1 VALWRALPSRLAIRL
16 TFILLAMTATGMGVM
31 GLYVTRTL
39 ETSLMA
45 NLTTSIVRDARLIH
59 DAILPYATQGTPIGA
74 VQELAHKYGA
84 MLDPE
89 ARLTVIAVDGTV
101 LGDSGLDF
109 GEVRRQAKQ
118 EDWPEVQEAL
128 AGRIGHQLRRTQHP
142 RADTLFVAIPLADA
156 GQLRGVLRIA
166 LPLTAVSQAA
176 TSVHQTV
183 ALGALLAFAVV
194 LAVGFFLSRRVTR
207 PVTEIQSI
215 ARWMA
220 EGDFA
225 QRVPVSGTGEIA
237 ELGRTLNLMAERL
250 SDKIQD
256 LEGER
261 TKVAA
266 ILDSMVEGVIAID
279 QRRRIVLMNHAARR
293 IFDLN
298 RDAVEGRPLLEIVR
312 HKGILDLVSGGNR
325 FDVEGASRHEIEVG
339 PPVDRILDVHASAI
353 ALAPSGK
360 GVLLVLHDVTELR
373 RLERVRTEF
382 VANVSH
388 ELRTPLTSIR
398 GYLETLIDGA
408 LDEPANA
415 RRFLEIAHTH
425 AERLSRLVDDLLQLS
440 DIETGKLVLKP
451 TLLSLH
457 EVAAEVVAFF
467 EKQATQKSL
476 SLTNNVP
483 PEIRLQADWDRLT
496 QVFVNLVDN
505 AVKYTPPHGSIAL
518 GATYGPRGFV
528 RVWVTDTGIGIPS
541 IDLPRITERFY
552 RVDKARSREL
562 GGTGLGLA
570 IVKHLVQAHGGEL
583 WLESELGK
591 GTTVNFSLPMGE
603 VVPCQ

>member
-1 VALWRALPSRLAIRL
+1 MRL
-16 TFILLAMTATGMGVM
+16 TFILLAMTAIGMAVM
-31 GLYVTRTL
+31 GLYVTRAL
-39 ETSLMA
+39 ETSLKVY
-45 NLTTSIVRDARLIH
+45 LTASMVRDARLLH
-59 DAILPYATQGTPIGA
+59 DAVLPYVIRGTPVGA
-74 VQELAHKYGA
+74 VQELVHKYGT
-84 MLDPE
+84 MLGSE
-89 ARLTVIAVDGTV
+89 ARVAVIGVDGTV
-101 LGDSGLDF
+101 LGDSGLEL
-109 GEVRRQAKQ
+109 GEVRRMATQA
-118 EDWPEVQEAL
+118 DWPEVRAAL
-128 AGRIGHQLRRTQHP
+128 AGGVGNDLRRTRH
-142 RADTLFVAIPLADA
+142 RHGEVLYVAIPLADA
-156 GQLRGVLRIA
+156 TQIRGVLRIA
-166 LPLTAVSQAA
+166 LPLTAVNQAA

-194 LAVGFFLSRRVTR
+194 LAVGLFLSRQVTR
-207 PVTEIQSI
+207 PVTEMQSI

-220 EGDFA
+220 DGDFA
-225 QRVPVSGTGEIA
+225 QRVPISGTSEIA

-279 QRRRIVLMNHAARR
+279 QRGRIVLMNHAARR
-293 IFDLN
+293 IFELG
-298 RDAVEGRPLLEIVR
+298 REPVEGRPLLENVR
-312 HKGILDLVSGGNR
+312 HKEILDLVTGGKHMQR
-325 FDVEGASRHEIEVG
+325 EGARRREIDIG
-339 PPVDRILDVHASAI
+339 PPVDRILDAHASAI
-353 ALAPSGK
+353 ALAPSAQGI
-360 GVLLVLHDVTELR
+360 LLVLHDVTELR

-398 GYLETLIDGA
+398 GYLETLLDGA
-408 LDEPANA
+408 LEEPANA
-415 RRFLEIAHTH
+415 YRFLEIAHTH

-451 TLLSLH
+451 TWLSLH

-467 EKQATQKSL
+467 ETQAAQKSL
-476 SLTNNVP
+476 SLVNNVP
-483 PEIRLQADWDRLT
+483 RDIRLQADWDRLT
-496 QVFVNLVDN
+496 QIFVNLVDN
-505 AVKYTPPHGSIAL
+505 AMKYTSEQGAITL
-518 GATYGPRGFV
+518 GAEHGVNRFV
-528 RVWVTDTGIGIPS
+528 RVWVVDTGIGIPS
-541 IDLPRITERFY
+541 TDLPRLTERFY

-591 GTTVNFSLPMGE
+591 GTAVNFSLPLA
-603 VVPCQ
+603 

>member
-1 VALWRALPSRLAIRL
+1 MGLWRALPSGLAIRL
-16 TFILLAMTATGMGVM
+16 TFILLAMTAIGMAVM

-45 NLTTSIVRDARLIH
+45 YLTASMVRDARLIH
-59 DAILPYATQGTPIGA
+59 DAILPYVTQGTPVGA
-74 VQELAHKYGA
+74 VQELVHKYGT
-84 MLDPE
+84 MLGSE
-89 ARLTVIAVDGTV
+89 ARLTVISVNGTV
-101 LGDSGLDF
+101 LGDSGLDL
-109 GEVRRQAKQ
+109 GEVRRLAHQ
-118 EDWPEVQEAL
+118 EDWPEVQAAL
-128 AGRIGHQLRRTQHP
+128 AGGIGHHLRRPQH
-142 RADTLFVAIPLADA
+142 RHGEMLYVAIPLADKA
-156 GQLRGVLRIA
+156 QVRGALRIA
-166 LPLTAVSQAA
+166 LPLTAVSQAT

-194 LAVGFFLSRRVTR
+194 LAVGLFLSRRVTR

-225 QRVPVSGTGEIA
+225 QRVPISGIGEIA

-279 QRRRIVLMNHAARR
+279 QRSRIVLMNHAARR
-293 IFDLN
+293 IFDLS
-298 RDAVEGRPLLEIVR
+298 REPVETRPLLEIVR
-312 HKGILDLVSGGNR
+312 HKEILDLVSGGR
-325 FDVEGASRHEIEVG
+325 RLDEDDARRHEIEIG

-353 ALAPSGK
+353 ALAPAGQ

-398 GYLETLIDGA
+398 GYLETLLDGA
-408 LDEPANA
+408 LEEPSNA

-451 TLLSLH
+451 TVLSLH

-467 EKQATQKSL
+467 EKLAAQKSL
-476 SLTNNVP
+476 SLVNNVP
-483 PEIRLQADWDRLT
+483 PDIRLQADWDRLT
-496 QVFVNLVDN
+496 QIFVNLVDN
-505 AVKYTPPHGSIAL
+505 ALKYTPEHGEITLSAEHK
-518 GATYGPRGFV
+518 TPKFV
-528 RVWVTDTGIGIPS
+528 HVWVVDTGIGIPS

-552 RVDKARSREL
+552 RVDRARSREL

-591 GTTVNFSLPMGE
+591 GTTVNFSLP
-603 VVPCQ
+603 VA

>member
-1 VALWRALPSRLAIRL
+1 VGLGKTLPSGLAIRL
-16 TFILLAMTATGMGVM
+16 TFILLAMTAIGMAVM
-31 GLYVTRTL
+31 GLYVTRAL
-39 ETSLMA
+39 ETSLKVHLTASMA
-45 NLTTSIVRDARLIH
+45 RDAQLLH
-59 DAILPYATQGTPIGA
+59 DAIVPYMIRGTPVGA
-74 VQELAHKYGA
+74 VQELAHKYGT
-84 MLDPE
+84 MLGPE
-89 ARLTVIAVDGTV
+89 ARVTVIAVDGTV
-101 LGDSGLDF
+101 VADSGLDL
-109 GEVRRQAKQ
+109 GEVRQLSNQ
-118 EDWPEVQEAL
+118 GDWPEVRAAL
-128 AGRIGHQLRRTQHP
+128 AGGIGSDLRRAQH
-142 RADTLFVAIPLADA
+142 DHGEMLYVAIPLADA
-156 GQLRGVLRIA
+156 TQVSGVLRIA
-166 LPLTAVSQAA
+166 LPLTAVNQAA

-194 LAVGFFLSRRVTR
+194 LAVGLFLSRRVTR

-225 QRVPVSGTGEIA
+225 QRVPISGAGEIA

-279 QRRRIVLMNHAARR
+279 QRGRMVLMNHAARR
-293 IFDLN
+293 IFDLG
-298 RDAVEGRPLLEIVR
+298 RESVEGRPLLEIVR
-312 HKGILDLVSGGNR
+312 HKEILDLAVSGKR
-325 FDVEGASRHEIEVG
+325 LDVDGAPRREIDVG
-339 PPVDRILDVHASAI
+339 PPVDRTLDVQVSAI
-353 ALAPSGK
+353 ALAPSGQ
-360 GVLLVLHDVTELR
+360 GILLVLHDVTELR

-398 GYLETLIDGA
+398 GYLETLLDGA
-408 LDEPANA
+408 LEEPANA

-440 DIETGKLVLKP
+440 DIEMGKLVLKP
-451 TLLSLH
+451 TLVSLH
-457 EVAAEVVAFF
+457 EVAAEVVTFF
-467 EKQATQKSL
+467 EKQAAQKSL
-476 SLTNNVP
+476 SVVNNVP
-483 PEIRLQADWDRLT
+483 HDIRLQADWDRLT
-496 QVFVNLVDN
+496 QIFVNLVDN
-505 AVKYTPPHGSIAL
+505 AVKYTPERGGITL
-518 GATYGPRGFV
+518 GAEYGVPGFV
-528 RVWVTDTGIGIPS
+528 HVWVVDTGIGIPS

-591 GTTVNFSLPMGE
+591 GTTVHFSLPVG
-603 VVPCQ
+603 

>member
-1 VALWRALPSRLAIRL
+1 LAIRL
-16 TFILLAMTATGMGVM
+16 TFILLAMTAIGMAVM

-39 ETSLMA
+39 ESS
-45 NLTTSIVRDARLIH
+45 LTTYLMSSMVRDARLIH
-59 DAILPYATQGTPIGA
+59 DAILPYVAQGTPVGA
-74 VQELAHKYGA
+74 VQELVHKYGA
-84 MLDPE
+84 VLGSE
-89 ARLTVIAVDGTV
+89 ARLAVLAVDGKV
-101 LGDSGLDF
+101 LGDSGLDL
-109 GEVRRQAKQ
+109 GEVRRLANQ
-118 EDWPEVQEAL
+118 DGWPEVQAAL
-128 AGRIGHQLRRTQHP
+128 AGGIGHHLRRSQP
-142 RADTLFVAIPLADA
+142 RHGEMLYVAIPLSDA
-156 GQLRGVLRIA
+156 AEVRGVVRIG
-166 LPLTAVSQAA
+166 LPLTAVSQAT

-194 LAVGFFLSRRVTR
+194 LAVGLFLSRRVTR
-207 PVTEIQSI
+207 PVTDIQSI
-215 ARWMA
+215 ARSMA

-225 QRVPVSGTGEIA
+225 QRVPVSGIGEIA

-279 QRRRIVLMNHAARR
+279 QRHRIVLVNRAARR

-298 RDAVEGRPLLEIVR
+298 WEQVEGRPLLEIVR
-312 HKGILDLVSGGNR
+312 HKGILDLVSSGKRIG
-325 FDVEGASRHEIEVG
+325 VEDARRHEIEIG

-353 ALAPSGK
+353 GLAPAGQ

-398 GYLETLIDGA
+398 GYLETLLDGA
-408 LDEPANA
+408 LEEPTNA

-451 TLLSLH
+451 TMLCLYD
-457 EVAAEVVAFF
+457 VAAEVVAFF
-467 EKQATQKSL
+467 EKLAAQKSL
-476 SLTNNVP
+476 SLINNVP

-496 QVFVNLVDN
+496 QIFVNLVDN
-505 AVKYTPPHGSIAL
+505 AVKYTPEHGEITLSAEYR
-518 GATYGPRGFV
+518 TPNFV
-528 RVWVTDTGIGIPS
+528 HVWVVDTGIGIPS

-552 RVDKARSREL
+552 RVDRARSREL

-591 GTTVNFSLPMGE
+591 GTTVNFSLP
-603 VVPCQ
+603 VA

>member
-1 VALWRALPSRLAIRL
+1 MWKALPSGLALRL
-16 TFILLAMTATGMGVM
+16 TCILLAMTAIGMAVM
-31 GLYVTRTL
+31 GLYVTRTF
-39 ETSLMA
+39 ETSLITY
-45 NLTTSIVRDARLIH
+45 LTASMVRDAQLIH
-59 DAILPYATQGTPIGA
+59 DALLPYVTQGTPVGA
-74 VQELAHKYGA
+74 VQELVHKYGA
-84 MLDPE
+84 MLGAE
-89 ARLTVIAVDGTV
+89 ARLTVIAADGTV
-101 LGDSGLDF
+101 LGDSGLDL
-109 GEVRRQAKQ
+109 GEVRRQATQ
-118 EDWPEVQEAL
+118 DAWPEVRSAL
-128 AGRIGHQLRRTQHP
+128 AGHIGHDLRPAQYRYG
-142 RADTLFVAIPLADA
+142 DLLYVAIPLADA
-156 GQLRGVLRIA
+156 TQVRGVLRVA

-176 TSVHQTV
+176 TSVHRTV
-183 ALGALLAFAVV
+183 ALGAALAFAVV

-207 PVTEIQSI
+207 PVTDMQSI

-225 QRVPVSGTGEIA
+225 QRVPISGSGEIA
-237 ELGRTLNLMAERL
+237 ALGRTLNLMAERL

-266 ILDSMVEGVIAID
+266 ILDSMVEGVVAID

-293 IFDLN
+293 IFDLG
-298 RDAVEGRPLLEIVR
+298 RAPVEGRPLLEIVR
-312 HKGILDLVSGGNR
+312 HKEILDLVSDGKR
-325 FDVEGASRHEIEVG
+325 FGEEGTHRHEIEIG
-339 PPVDRILDVHASAI
+339 PPVDRILDVHASAM
-353 ALAPSGK
+353 ALAPSGQ
-360 GVLLVLHDVTELR
+360 GILLVLHDVTELR

-398 GYLETLIDGA
+398 GYLETLLDGA
-408 LDEPANA
+408 LEEPTNA
-415 RRFLEIAHTH
+415 RRFLDIAHTH

-451 TLLSLH
+451 TLLSLRD
-457 EVAAEVVAFF
+457 VTSEVVTFF

-476 SLTNNVP
+476 FLVNDVSP
-483 PEIRLQADWDRLT
+483 DIQLQADWDRLT
-496 QVFVNLVDN
+496 QIFVNLVDN
-505 AVKYTPPHGSIAL
+505 AVKYTPDNGSITL
-518 GATYGPRGFV
+518 GAELSAHGLMH
-528 RVWVTDTGIGIPS
+528 VWVNDTGIGIPS

-591 GTTVNFSLPMGE
+591 GTTVNFSLP
-603 VVPCQ
+603 VA